1 VSMTA
6 ARGGRLLALLLAI
19 FLLAACAVAS
29 AGQSVNLQVAL
40 RPEHLGAGT
49 TMDFRFEIV
58 TPPGRVPPPLTSVEF
73 RYPANFGLLT
83 SGLGLATCTTT
94 TLEELG
100 PEGCPAEAQMG
111 FGSAVVEIPVGPE
124 IVRETG
130 YLTAWMAPP
139 QDGHI
144 ALSFYAEGN
153 TPILAQLIF
162 PGLVL
167 DAAQPFGGRL
177 HTHIPIIPS
186 LPEAPNAA
194 VVRLRATIGPLDVTY
209 YRHAGGRTLG
219 YQPNGILLPK
229 TCPHG
234 GFPFEAAFSFL
245 DGSRSAAHTRIA
257 CPPAH

>member
-1 VSMTA
+1 MTR
-6 ARGGRLLALLLAI
+6 ARGVRLLALLLT
-19 FLLAACAVAS
+19 FWLLSVSGVSAA
-29 AGQSVNLQVAL
+29 QSVDLQVAL

-58 TPPGRVPPPLTSVEF
+58 SPPGKVPPPLTSVEF

-111 FGSAVVEIPVGPE
+111 FGSAVVEIPLGPE

-130 YLTAWMAPP
+130 NLTAWMAPP

-144 ALSFYAEGN
+144 ALSFYAEGT

-162 PGLVL
+162 PGVVL
-167 DAAQPFGGRL
+167 GAAQPFGGRL
-177 HTHIPIIPS
+177 HTQIPIIPT

-194 VVRLRATIGPLDVTY
+194 VVRLRATIGPLNVTY
-209 YRHAGGRTLG
+209 YHHSGGRTLA
-219 YQPNGILLPK
+219 YQPNGILLPR
-229 TCPHG
+229 TCPRG

-245 DGSRSAAHTRIA
+245 DGSRSSAHTRIP
-257 CPPAH
+257 CPPSH

>member
-1 VSMTA
+1 MTP
-6 ARGGRLLALLLAI
+6 ARGARLLALLLTLW
-19 FLLAACAVAS
+19 LLSICGVSAAQPVD
-29 AGQSVNLQVAL
+29 LQVAL

-58 TPPGRVPPPLTSVEF
+58 TPPGRVPPPLTAVEF

-130 YLTAWMAPP
+130 NLTAWMAPP
-139 QDGHI
+139 QEGHI
-144 ALSFYAEGN
+144 ALSFYAEGT

-162 PGLVL
+162 PGVVL
-167 DAAQPFGGRL
+167 AAAQPFGGRL
-177 HTHIPIIPS
+177 HTHIPIIPT

-219 YQPNGILLPK
+219 YQPNGIVLPR
-229 TCPHG
+229 TCPRG

-245 DGSRSAAHTRIA
+245 DGSRSAAHTSIP
-257 CPPAH
+257 CPSPH